1 MKLSTVT
8 IAALLS
14 LVIASPSFAQQTPI
28 SQIDVNTVPKLNP
41 DGVRKVQGLLRD
53 KGFAPGPNDGIAG
66 PLTKS
71 AVRSFQEK
79 YGMKPSGE
87 IDNQL
92 LLGLGAVDLAGTA
105 E

>member
-1 MKLSTVT
+1 MKISAVT
-8 IAALLS
+8 IAALLP
-14 LVIASPSFAQQTPI
+14 LVIAAPSYAQQTPV
-28 SQIDVNTVPKLNP
+28 SQLDVNIVPRLNP

-53 KGFAPGPNDGIAG
+53 KGLTPGPNDGVAG
-66 PLTKS
+66 PLTKA
-71 AVRSFQEK
+71 AVRAFQEK

-92 LLGLGAVDLAGTA
+92 LLGLGAVDLAGGG